1 MDNLPAIDPN
11 SLIHELMSQRLH
23 PNKRNLMSL
32 LIQANFVCP
41 ATYANGI
48 KIFKKRHPNYFIVNL
63 KRLNVPMLLENADCF
78 CTAFI
83 NGEQNITPNLF
94 CHRAMRKVFYRQDA
108 FTPKTQLSNDQTTK
122 LNVTEL
128 LEVTGYILKFAN
140 IILGVDTEKY
150 EDGLFVLKCVDH
162 ALKNEPHEK
171 PPLQT
176 THLAVDILSSLA
188 RKMTENPDLK
198 RCISG
203 GSELVQAAIRFFTK
217 G

>member
-1 MDNLPAIDPN
+1 M
-11 SLIHELMSQRLH
+11 
-23 PNKRNLMSL
+23 
-32 LIQANFVCP
+32 VYP

-48 KIFKKRHPNYFIVNL
+48 KIFKMRHPNHFIVRL
-63 KRLNVPMLLENADCF
+63 KRLTVPMLLENADCF

-83 NGEQNITPNLF
+83 NGEQNKTPNTF

-108 FTPKTQLSNDQTTK
+108 FTPNTQLSNDQTTK
-122 LNVTEL
+122 LNVAEL
-128 LEVTGYILKFAN
+128 LEVTGYILNFAN
-140 IILGVDTEKY
+140 IIFGADTEKY
-150 EDGLFVLKCVDH
+150 EEGLLVLKCVDH
-162 ALKNEPHEK
+162 ALKNETHAK
-171 PPLQT
+171 PQLKT
-176 THLAVDILSSLA
+176 THLAVEILSSLA